1 MAEKGLLNTLIKAV
15 EILDAY
21 EDREAF
27 LTLDTL
33 STVTGFP
40 KPTVFRIVQTFIS
53 CGWMVQDVQTKKY
66 GLSFGLMKYGRI
78 VTNRSN
84 LISIFDP
91 LMQQLRDELNES
103 IVLSVL
109 DPSGYHICI
118 HVVNNNQFI
127 QFAHRLGKRM
137 PLYAGGTGRCMLAF
151 SSQSFTKNYLD
162 KTDLK
167 PFTNNTVTDRVKLE
181 QMIAQTRKDGY
192 CISRGEVNENTESL
206 SVPILSRSG
215 DLIAC
220 MNIASLPREGDT
232 AYYKK
237 AIPLMKEAAKAAQN
251 NEYM

>member
-1 MAEKGLLNTLIKAV
+1 VAEKDLLNTLIKAID
-15 EILDAY
+15 ILDVY

-53 CGWMVQDVQTKKY
+53 CGWMVQDAQTKKY
-66 GLSFGLMKYGRI
+66 GLSFVLLKYGRI
-78 VTNRSN
+78 VTSKNN

-91 LMQQLRDELNES
+91 VMQHIRDELNES
-103 IVLSVL
+103 VVLSVL

-151 SSQSFTKNYLD
+151 SPENFTKNYLD
-162 KTDLK
+162 RTELK
-167 PFTNNTVTDRVKLE
+167 PFTHDTVTDREQLEKL
-181 QMIAQTRKDGY
+181 IAQTRLDGY

-206 SVPILSRSG
+206 SVPILSGSG

-220 MNIASLPREGDT
+220 MNIASLPRTGDL
-232 AYYKK
+232 AYYEK
-237 AIPLMKEAAKAAQN
+237 AIPLLQEATKIIQK
-251 NEYM
+251 NECT